1 MKVNFMAL
9 STLENSITV
18 LGALNMDLIMD
29 LERPAKPGE
38 TVVGKKFYTAPG
50 GKGGNQAV
58 AAARVSK
65 ENSVIFLGSVGNDS
79 YGTELT
85 NYLSNENIITNEINI
100 DKNNH
105 SGIAII
111 FTDIDGENYVNAV
124 YGANEIRNKEI
135 INSFNKNIK
144 NTKILIT
151 QNEMDEKI
159 TLSCM
164 EIASKNNIPIIL
176 DPAPFRSSLKN
187 DYYKMAS
194 IITPNEIEAEYMSGI
209 EIKNIDDAKN
219 AGKKL
224 LDKKIKN
231 IIITLGENGAF
242 LVNNETEKY
251 FPPYNVEKVKAS
263 VAAGD
268 AFTGILGASLS
279 SGIILEEAIKIAVI
293 GSALSTTKY
302 GAQESMPY
310 YSEIEEIIG

>member
-1 MKVNFMAL
+1 MTL

-38 TVVGKKFYTAPG
+38 TVVGEKFYTAPG

-58 AAARVSK
+58 AAARISK
-65 ENSVIFLGSVGNDS
+65 MNSVNFLGSVGNDS

-85 NYLSNENIITNEINI
+85 DYLANENIITSNINI

-111 FTDIDGENYVNAV
+111 FTDINGENYVNAV
-124 YGANEIRNKEI
+124 YGANEIRNNKI

-164 EIASKNNIPIIL
+164 EIAIKNNIPIIL
-176 DPAPFRSSLKN
+176 DPAPFKKSLKN
-187 DYYKMAS
+187 EYYKMAD
-194 IITPNEIEAEYMSGI
+194 IITPNEIEAEYMTGI
-209 EIKNIDDAKN
+209 EIKNIDDAKK
-219 AGKKL
+219 AGNKL
-224 LDKKIKN
+224 FDQKIKN

-251 FPPYNVEKVKAS
+251 YPPHSVREVKAS
-263 VAAGD
+263 VGAGD

-279 SGIILEEAIKIAVI
+279 SGMILDEAIKIAIV
-293 GSALSTTKY
+293 GSALSTTKD

-310 YSEIEEIIG
+310 YSEIEEIIV

>member
-1 MKVNFMAL
+1 MTL

-38 TVVGKKFYTAPG
+38 TVVGEKFYTAPG

-65 ENSVIFLGSVGNDS
+65 MNSVNFLGSVGNDI

-85 NYLSNENIITNEINI
+85 DYLVNENIITSNINI

-111 FTDIDGENYVNAV
+111 FTDKNGENYVNAV
-124 YGANEIRNKEI
+124 YGANEIRNNKI
-135 INSFNKNIK
+135 INSFDKNIK

-164 EIASKNNIPIIL
+164 EIAIKNNIPIIL
-176 DPAPFRSSLKN
+176 DPAPFKQSLKN
-187 DYYKMAS
+187 EYYKMAD
-194 IITPNEIEAEYMSGI
+194 IITPNEIEAEYMTGI
-209 EIKNIDDAKN
+209 EIKNIDDAKKSGN
-219 AGKKL
+219 KL
-224 LDKKIKN
+224 FDQKIKN

-251 FPPYNVEKVKAS
+251 YPPHSVREVKAS
-263 VAAGD
+263 VGAGD

-279 SGIILEEAIKIAVI
+279 SGMILDEAIKIAIV
-293 GSALSTTKY
+293 GSALSTTKD

-310 YSEIEEIIG
+310 YSEIEEIIA

>member
-1 MKVNFMAL
+1 MTL

-38 TVVGKKFYTAPG
+38 TVLGEKFYTAPG

-65 ENSVIFLGSVGNDS
+65 MNSVNFLGSVGNDS

-85 NYLSNENIITNEINI
+85 DYLANENIITSNINI

-111 FTDIDGENYVNAV
+111 FTDKNGENYVNAV
-124 YGANEIRNKEI
+124 YGANEIRNNKI
-135 INSFNKNIK
+135 IDSFNKNIK

-164 EIASKNNIPIIL
+164 EIAIKNNIPIIL
-176 DPAPFRSSLKN
+176 DPAPFKKSLKN
-187 DYYKMAS
+187 EYYKMAD
-194 IITPNEIEAEYMSGI
+194 IITPNEIEAEYMTGI
-209 EIKNIDDAKN
+209 EIKNIDDAKK
-219 AGKKL
+219 AGNKL
-224 LDKKIKN
+224 FDQKIKN

-251 FPPYNVEKVKAS
+251 YPPHSVREVKAS
-263 VAAGD
+263 VGAGD

-279 SGIILEEAIKIAVI
+279 SGMILDEAIKIAIV
-293 GSALSTTKY
+293 GSALSTTKD

-310 YSEIEEIIG
+310 YSEIEEIIV

>member
-1 MKVNFMAL
+1 MTL

-38 TVVGKKFYTAPG
+38 TVLGEKFYTAPG

-65 ENSVIFLGSVGNDS
+65 MNSVNFLGSVGNDS

-85 NYLSNENIITNEINI
+85 DYLANENIITSNINI

-111 FTDIDGENYVNAV
+111 FTDINGENYVNAV
-124 YGANEIRNKEI
+124 YGANEIRNNKI
-135 INSFNKNIK
+135 IDSFNKNIK

-164 EIASKNNIPIIL
+164 EIAIKNNIPIIL
-176 DPAPFRSSLKN
+176 DPAPFKQSLKN
-187 DYYKMAS
+187 EYYKMAD
-194 IITPNEIEAEYMSGI
+194 IITPNEIEAEYMTGI
-209 EIKNIDDAKN
+209 EIKNIDDAKK
-219 AGKKL
+219 AGNKL
-224 LDKKIKN
+224 FDQKIKN

-251 FPPYNVEKVKAS
+251 YPPHSVREVKAS
-263 VAAGD
+263 VGAGD

-279 SGIILEEAIKIAVI
+279 SGMILDEAIKIAIV
-293 GSALSTTKY
+293 GSALSTTKD

-310 YSEIEEIIG
+310 YSEIEEIIV

>member
-1 MKVNFMAL
+1 
-9 STLENSITV
+9 
-18 LGALNMDLIMD
+18 MDLIMD

-38 TVVGKKFYTAPG
+38 TVVGEKFYTAPG

-65 ENSVIFLGSVGNDS
+65 MNSVNFLGSVGNDS

-85 NYLSNENIITNEINI
+85 DYLVNENIITSNINI

-111 FTDIDGENYVNAV
+111 FTDKNGENYVNAV
-124 YGANEIRNKEI
+124 YGANEIRNNKI

-164 EIASKNNIPIIL
+164 EIAIKNNIPIIL
-176 DPAPFRSSLKN
+176 DPAPFKQSLKN
-187 DYYKMAS
+187 EYYKMAD
-194 IITPNEIEAEYMSGI
+194 IITPNEIEAEYMTGI
-209 EIKNIDDAKN
+209 EIKNIDDAKK
-219 AGKKL
+219 AGSKL
-224 LDKKIKN
+224 FDQKIKN

-251 FPPYNVEKVKAS
+251 YPPHSVREVKAS
-263 VAAGD
+263 VGAGD

-279 SGIILEEAIKIAVI
+279 SGMILDEAIKIAIV
-293 GSALSTTKY
+293 GSALSTTKD

-310 YSEIEEIIG
+310 YSEIEEIIA

>member
-1 MKVNFMAL
+1 MTL

-38 TVVGKKFYTAPG
+38 TVVGEKFYTAPG

-65 ENSVIFLGSVGNDS
+65 MNSVNFLGSVGNDS

-85 NYLSNENIITNEINI
+85 DYLTNENIITSNINI

-111 FTDIDGENYVNAV
+111 FTDINGENYVNAV
-124 YGANEIRNKEI
+124 YGANEIRNNKI

-164 EIASKNNIPIIL
+164 EIAIKNNIPIIL
-176 DPAPFRSSLKN
+176 DPAPFKQSLKN
-187 DYYKMAS
+187 EYYKMAD
-194 IITPNEIEAEYMSGI
+194 IITPNEIEAEYMTGI
-209 EIKNIDDAKN
+209 EIKNIDDAKK
-219 AGKKL
+219 AGNKL
-224 LDKKIKN
+224 LDQKIKN

-251 FPPYNVEKVKAS
+251 YTPHTVREVKAS
-263 VAAGD
+263 VGAGD

-279 SGIILEEAIKIAVI
+279 SGMILDEAIKIAIV
-293 GSALSTTKY
+293 GSALSTTKD

-310 YSEIEEIIG
+310 YSEIEEIIV

>member
-1 MKVNFMAL
+1 MTL

-38 TVVGKKFYTAPG
+38 TVVGEKFYTAPG

-65 ENSVIFLGSVGNDS
+65 MNSVNFLGSVGNDS

-85 NYLSNENIITNEINI
+85 DYLVNENIVTSNINI

-111 FTDIDGENYVNAV
+111 FTDKNGENYVNAV
-124 YGANEIRNKEI
+124 YGANEIRNNKI
-135 INSFNKNIK
+135 IDSFNKNIK

-164 EIASKNNIPIIL
+164 EIAIKNNIPIIL
-176 DPAPFRSSLKN
+176 DPAPFKQSLKN
-187 DYYKMAS
+187 EYYKMAD
-194 IITPNEIEAEYMSGI
+194 IITPNEIEAEYMTGI
-209 EIKNIDDAKN
+209 EIKNIDDAKK
-219 AGKKL
+219 AGNKL
-224 LDKKIKN
+224 FDQKIKN

-251 FPPYNVEKVKAS
+251 YPPHSVREVKAS
-263 VAAGD
+263 VGAGD

-279 SGIILEEAIKIAVI
+279 SGMILDEAIKIAIV
-293 GSALSTTKY
+293 GSALSTTKD

-310 YSEIEEIIG
+310 YSEIEEIIV

>member
-1 MKVNFMAL
+1 
-9 STLENSITV
+9 
-18 LGALNMDLIMD
+18 MDLIMD

-38 TVVGKKFYTAPG
+38 TVVGEKFYTAPG

-65 ENSVIFLGSVGNDS
+65 MNSVNFLGSVGNDS

-85 NYLSNENIITNEINI
+85 DYLANENIITSNINI

-111 FTDIDGENYVNAV
+111 FTDINGENYVNAV
-124 YGANEIRNKEI
+124 YGANEIRNNKI

-164 EIASKNNIPIIL
+164 EIAIKNNIPIIL
-176 DPAPFRSSLKN
+176 DPAPFKQSLKN
-187 DYYKMAS
+187 EYYEMAD
-194 IITPNEIEAEYMSGI
+194 IITPNEIEAEYMTGI
-209 EIKNIDDAKN
+209 EIKNIDDAKK
-219 AGKKL
+219 AGNKL
-224 LDKKIKN
+224 LDQKIKN

-251 FPPYNVEKVKAS
+251 YTPHTVREVKAS
-263 VAAGD
+263 VGAGD

-279 SGIILEEAIKIAVI
+279 SGMILDEAIKIAIV
-293 GSALSTTKY
+293 GSALSTTKD

-310 YSEIEEIIG
+310 YSEIEEIIV

>member
-1 MKVNFMAL
+1 
-9 STLENSITV
+9 
-18 LGALNMDLIMD
+18 MDLIMD

-38 TVVGKKFYTAPG
+38 TVVGEKFYTAPG

-65 ENSVIFLGSVGNDS
+65 MNSVNFLGSVGNDS
-79 YGTELT
+79 YGTELID
-85 NYLSNENIITNEINI
+85 YLVNENIITSNINI

-111 FTDIDGENYVNAV
+111 FTDKNGENYVNAV
-124 YGANEIRNKEI
+124 YGANEIRNNKI
-135 INSFNKNIK
+135 INSFDKNIK

-164 EIASKNNIPIIL
+164 EIAIKNNIPIIL
-176 DPAPFRSSLKN
+176 DPAPFKQSLKN
-187 DYYKMAS
+187 EYYKMAD
-194 IITPNEIEAEYMSGI
+194 IITPNEIEAEYMTGI
-209 EIKNIDDAKN
+209 EIKNIDDAKK
-219 AGKKL
+219 AGSKL
-224 LDKKIKN
+224 FDQKIKN

-251 FPPYNVEKVKAS
+251 YPPHSVREVKAS
-263 VAAGD
+263 VGAGD

-279 SGIILEEAIKIAVI
+279 SGMILDEAIKIAIV
-293 GSALSTTKY
+293 GSALSTTKD

-310 YSEIEEIIG
+310 YSEIEEIIA

>member
-1 MKVNFMAL
+1 MTL

-38 TVVGKKFYTAPG
+38 TVVGEKFYTAPG

-65 ENSVIFLGSVGNDS
+65 MNSVNFLGSVGNDS
-79 YGTELT
+79 YGTELID
-85 NYLSNENIITNEINI
+85 YLVNENIITSNINI

-111 FTDIDGENYVNAV
+111 FTDKNGENYVNAV
-124 YGANEIRNKEI
+124 YGANEIRNNKI

-164 EIASKNNIPIIL
+164 EIAIKNNIPIIL
-176 DPAPFRSSLKN
+176 DPAPFKQSLKN
-187 DYYKMAS
+187 EYYKMAD
-194 IITPNEIEAEYMSGI
+194 IITPNEIEAEYMTGI
-209 EIKNIDDAKN
+209 EIKNIDDAKK
-219 AGKKL
+219 AGSKL
-224 LDKKIKN
+224 FDQKIKN

-251 FPPYNVEKVKAS
+251 YPPHSVREVKAS
-263 VAAGD
+263 VGAGD

-279 SGIILEEAIKIAVI
+279 SGMILDEAIKIAIV
-293 GSALSTTKY
+293 GSALSTTKD

-310 YSEIEEIIG
+310 YSEIEEIIA

>member
-1 MKVNFMAL
+1 MTL

-38 TVVGKKFYTAPG
+38 TVVGEKFYTAPG

-65 ENSVIFLGSVGNDS
+65 MNSVNFLGSVGNDS

-85 NYLSNENIITNEINI
+85 DYLANENIITSNINI

-111 FTDIDGENYVNAV
+111 FTDINGENYVNAV
-124 YGANEIRNKEI
+124 YGANEIRNNKI

-164 EIASKNNIPIIL
+164 EIAIKNNIPIIL
-176 DPAPFRSSLKN
+176 DPAPFKQSLKN
-187 DYYKMAS
+187 EYYKMAD
-194 IITPNEIEAEYMSGI
+194 IITPNEIEAEYMTGI
-209 EIKNIDDAKN
+209 EIKNIDDAKK
-219 AGKKL
+219 AGNKL
-224 LDKKIKN
+224 LDQKIKN

-251 FPPYNVEKVKAS
+251 YPPHSVREVKAS
-263 VAAGD
+263 VGAGD

-279 SGIILEEAIKIAVI
+279 SGMILDEAIKIAIV
-293 GSALSTTKY
+293 GSALSTTKD

-310 YSEIEEIIG
+310 YSEIEEIIV

>member
-1 MKVNFMAL
+1 MTL

-38 TVVGKKFYTAPG
+38 TVVGEKFYTAPG

-65 ENSVIFLGSVGNDS
+65 MNSVNFLGSVGNDS

-85 NYLSNENIITNEINI
+85 DYLANENIITSNINI

-111 FTDIDGENYVNAV
+111 FTDKNGENYVNAV
-124 YGANEIRNKEI
+124 YGANEIRNNKI
-135 INSFNKNIK
+135 IDSFNKNIK

-164 EIASKNNIPIIL
+164 EIAIKNNIPIIL
-176 DPAPFRSSLKN
+176 DPAPFKKSLKN
-187 DYYKMAS
+187 EYYKMAD
-194 IITPNEIEAEYMSGI
+194 IITPNEIEAEYMTGI
-209 EIKNIDDAKN
+209 EIKNIDDAKK
-219 AGKKL
+219 AGNKL
-224 LDKKIKN
+224 FDQKIKN

-251 FPPYNVEKVKAS
+251 YPPHSVREVKAS
-263 VAAGD
+263 VGAGD

-279 SGIILEEAIKIAVI
+279 SGMILDEAIKIAIV
-293 GSALSTTKY
+293 GSALSTTKD

-310 YSEIEEIIG
+310 YSEIEEIIV

>member
-1 MKVNFMAL
+1 
-9 STLENSITV
+9 
-18 LGALNMDLIMD
+18 MDLIMD

-38 TVVGKKFYTAPG
+38 TVVGEKFYTAPG

-65 ENSVIFLGSVGNDS
+65 MNSVNFLGSVGNDS

-85 NYLSNENIITNEINI
+85 DYLENENIITSNINI

-111 FTDIDGENYVNAV
+111 FTDKNGENYVNAV
-124 YGANEIRNKEI
+124 YGANEIRNNKI

-164 EIASKNNIPIIL
+164 EIAIKNNIPIIL
-176 DPAPFRSSLKN
+176 DPAPFKQSLKN
-187 DYYKMAS
+187 EYYKMAD
-194 IITPNEIEAEYMSGI
+194 IITPNEIEAEYMTGI
-209 EIKNIDDAKN
+209 EIKNIDDAKK
-219 AGKKL
+219 AGSKL
-224 LDKKIKN
+224 FDQKIKN

-251 FPPYNVEKVKAS
+251 YPPHSVREVKAS
-263 VAAGD
+263 VGAGD

-279 SGIILEEAIKIAVI
+279 SGMILDEAIKIAIV
-293 GSALSTTKY
+293 GSALSTTKD

-310 YSEIEEIIG
+310 YSEIEEIIA

>member
-1 MKVNFMAL
+1 MTL

-29 LERPAKPGE
+29 LKRPAKPGE
-38 TVVGKKFYTAPG
+38 TVLGEKFYTAPG

-65 ENSVIFLGSVGNDS
+65 MNSVNFLGSVGNDS

-85 NYLSNENIITNEINI
+85 DYLVNENIVTSNINI

-111 FTDIDGENYVNAV
+111 FTDKNGENYVNAV
-124 YGANEIRNKEI
+124 YGANEIRNNKI
-135 INSFNKNIK
+135 IDSFNKNIK

-164 EIASKNNIPIIL
+164 EIAIKNNIPIIL
-176 DPAPFRSSLKN
+176 DPAPFKQSLKN
-187 DYYKMAS
+187 EYYKMAD
-194 IITPNEIEAEYMSGI
+194 IITPNEIEAEYMTGI
-209 EIKNIDDAKN
+209 EIKNIDDAKK
-219 AGKKL
+219 AGNKL
-224 LDKKIKN
+224 FDQKIKN

-251 FPPYNVEKVKAS
+251 YPPHSVREVKAS
-263 VAAGD
+263 VGAGD

-279 SGIILEEAIKIAVI
+279 SGMILDEAIKIAIV
-293 GSALSTTKY
+293 GSALSTTKD

-310 YSEIEEIIG
+310 YSEIEEIIV

>member
-1 MKVNFMAL
+1 MTL

-38 TVVGKKFYTAPG
+38 TVVGEKFYTAPG

-65 ENSVIFLGSVGNDS
+65 MNSVNFLGSVGNDS

-85 NYLSNENIITNEINI
+85 DYLENENIITSNINI

-111 FTDIDGENYVNAV
+111 FTDKNGENYVNAV

-164 EIASKNNIPIIL
+164 EIAIKNNIPIIL
-176 DPAPFRSSLKN
+176 DPAPFKQSLKN
-187 DYYKMAS
+187 EYYKMAD
-194 IITPNEIEAEYMSGI
+194 IITPNEIEAEYMTGI
-209 EIKNIDDAKN
+209 EIKNIDDAKK
-219 AGKKL
+219 AGSKL
-224 LDKKIKN
+224 FDQKIKN

-251 FPPYNVEKVKAS
+251 YPPHSVREVKAS
-263 VAAGD
+263 VGAGD

-279 SGIILEEAIKIAVI
+279 SGMILDEAIKIAIV
-293 GSALSTTKY
+293 GSALSTTKD

-310 YSEIEEIIG
+310 YSEIEEILT

>member
-1 MKVNFMAL
+1 MTL

-38 TVVGKKFYTAPG
+38 TVLGEKFYTAPG

-65 ENSVIFLGSVGNDS
+65 MNSVNFLGSVGNDS

-85 NYLSNENIITNEINI
+85 DYLVNENIVTSNINI

-111 FTDIDGENYVNAV
+111 FTDINGENYVNAV
-124 YGANEIRNKEI
+124 YGANEIRNNKI

-164 EIASKNNIPIIL
+164 EIAIKNNIPIIL
-176 DPAPFRSSLKN
+176 DPAPFKQSLKN
-187 DYYKMAS
+187 EYYKMAD
-194 IITPNEIEAEYMSGI
+194 IITPNEIEAEYMTGI
-209 EIKNIDDAKN
+209 EIKNIDDAKK
-219 AGKKL
+219 AGNKL
-224 LDKKIKN
+224 FDQKIKN

-251 FPPYNVEKVKAS
+251 YPPHSVREVKAS
-263 VAAGD
+263 VGAGD

-279 SGIILEEAIKIAVI
+279 SGMILDEAIKIAIV
-293 GSALSTTKY
+293 GSALSTTKD

-310 YSEIEEIIG
+310 YSEIEEIIV

>member
-1 MKVNFMAL
+1 MTL

-38 TVVGKKFYTAPG
+38 TVLGEKFYTAPG

-65 ENSVIFLGSVGNDS
+65 MNSVNFLGSVGNDS

-85 NYLSNENIITNEINI
+85 DYLANENIITSNINI

-111 FTDIDGENYVNAV
+111 FTDINGENYVNAV
-124 YGANEIRNKEI
+124 YGANEIRNNKI

-164 EIASKNNIPIIL
+164 EIAIKNNIPIIL
-176 DPAPFRSSLKN
+176 DPAPFKKSLKN
-187 DYYKMAS
+187 EYYKMAD
-194 IITPNEIEAEYMSGI
+194 IITPNEIEAEYMTGI
-209 EIKNIDDAKN
+209 EIKNIDDAKK
-219 AGKKL
+219 AGNKL
-224 LDKKIKN
+224 FDQKIKN

-251 FPPYNVEKVKAS
+251 YPPHSVREVKAS
-263 VAAGD
+263 VGAGD

-279 SGIILEEAIKIAVI
+279 SGMILDEAIKIAIV
-293 GSALSTTKY
+293 GSALSTTKD

-310 YSEIEEIIG
+310 YSEIEEIIV

>member
-1 MKVNFMAL
+1 MTL

-38 TVVGKKFYTAPG
+38 TVVGEKFYTAPG

-65 ENSVIFLGSVGNDS
+65 KNSVNFLGSVGNDS

-85 NYLSNENIITNEINI
+85 DYLEIENIITSNINI

-111 FTDIDGENYVNAV
+111 FTDKNGENYVNAV
-124 YGANEIRNKEI
+124 YGANEIRNNKI
-135 INSFNKNIK
+135 INSFDKNIK

-164 EIASKNNIPIIL
+164 EIAIKNNIPIIL
-176 DPAPFRSSLKN
+176 DPAPFKQSLKN
-187 DYYKMAS
+187 EYYKMAD
-194 IITPNEIEAEYMSGI
+194 IITPNEIEAEYMTGI
-209 EIKNIDDAKN
+209 EIKNIDDAKK
-219 AGKKL
+219 AGSKL
-224 LDKKIKN
+224 FDQKIKN

-251 FPPYNVEKVKAS
+251 YPPHSVREVKAS
-263 VAAGD
+263 VGAGD

-279 SGIILEEAIKIAVI
+279 SGMILDEAIKIAIV
-293 GSALSTTKY
+293 GSALSTTKD

-310 YSEIEEIIG
+310 YSEIEEILT

>member
-1 MKVNFMAL
+1 MTL

-38 TVVGKKFYTAPG
+38 TVLGEKFYTAPG

-65 ENSVIFLGSVGNDS
+65 MNSVNFLGSVGNDS

-85 NYLSNENIITNEINI
+85 DYLVNENIVTSNINI

-111 FTDIDGENYVNAV
+111 FTDKNGENYVNAV
-124 YGANEIRNKEI
+124 YGANEIRNNKI

-164 EIASKNNIPIIL
+164 EIAIKNNIPIIL
-176 DPAPFRSSLKN
+176 DPAPFKKSLKN
-187 DYYKMAS
+187 EYYKMAD
-194 IITPNEIEAEYMSGI
+194 IITPNEIEAEYMTGI
-209 EIKNIDDAKN
+209 EIKNIDDAKK
-219 AGKKL
+219 AGNKL
-224 LDKKIKN
+224 FDQKIKN

-251 FPPYNVEKVKAS
+251 YPPHSVREVKAS
-263 VAAGD
+263 VGAGD

-279 SGIILEEAIKIAVI
+279 SGMILDEAIKIAIV
-293 GSALSTTKY
+293 GSALSTTKD

-310 YSEIEEIIG
+310 YSEIEEIIV

>member
-1 MKVNFMAL
+1 MTL

-38 TVVGKKFYTAPG
+38 TVLGEKFYTAPG

-65 ENSVIFLGSVGNDS
+65 MNSVNFLGSVGNDS

-85 NYLSNENIITNEINI
+85 DYLVNENIVTSNINI

-111 FTDIDGENYVNAV
+111 FTDKNGENYVNAV
-124 YGANEIRNKEI
+124 YGANEIRNNKI
-135 INSFNKNIK
+135 IDSFNKNIK

-151 QNEMDEKI
+151 QNEMNEKI

-164 EIASKNNIPIIL
+164 EIAIKNNIPIIL
-176 DPAPFRSSLKN
+176 DPAPFKKSLKN
-187 DYYKMAS
+187 EYYKMAD
-194 IITPNEIEAEYMSGI
+194 IITPNEIEAEYMTGI
-209 EIKNIDDAKN
+209 EIKNIDDAKK
-219 AGKKL
+219 AGNKL
-224 LDKKIKN
+224 FDQKIKN

-251 FPPYNVEKVKAS
+251 YPPQSVREVKAS
-263 VAAGD
+263 VGAGD

-279 SGIILEEAIKIAVI
+279 SGMILDEAIKIAIV
-293 GSALSTTKY
+293 GSALSTTKD

-310 YSEIEEIIG
+310 YSEIEEIIV

>member
-1 MKVNFMAL
+1 MTL

-38 TVVGKKFYTAPG
+38 TVVGEKFYTAPG

-65 ENSVIFLGSVGNDS
+65 MNSVNFLGSVGNDS

-85 NYLSNENIITNEINI
+85 DYLVNENIVTSNINI

-111 FTDIDGENYVNAV
+111 FTDKNGENYVNAV
-124 YGANEIRNKEI
+124 YGANEIRNNKI
-135 INSFNKNIK
+135 IDSFNKNIK

-164 EIASKNNIPIIL
+164 EIAIKNNIPIIL
-176 DPAPFRSSLKN
+176 DPAPFKKSLKN
-187 DYYKMAS
+187 EYYKMAD
-194 IITPNEIEAEYMSGI
+194 IITPNEIEAEYMTGI
-209 EIKNIDDAKN
+209 EIKNIDDAKK
-219 AGKKL
+219 AGNKL
-224 LDKKIKN
+224 LDQKIKN

-251 FPPYNVEKVKAS
+251 YPPHSVREVKAS
-263 VAAGD
+263 VGAGD

-279 SGIILEEAIKIAVI
+279 SGMILDEAIKIAIV
-293 GSALSTTKY
+293 GSALSTTKD

-310 YSEIEEIIG
+310 YSEIEEIIV

>member
-1 MKVNFMAL
+1 MTL

-38 TVVGKKFYTAPG
+38 TVVGEKFYTAPG

-65 ENSVIFLGSVGNDS
+65 MNSVNFLGSVGNDS

-85 NYLSNENIITNEINI
+85 DYLENENIITSNINI

-111 FTDIDGENYVNAV
+111 FTDKNGENYVNAV
-124 YGANEIRNKEI
+124 YGANEIRNNKI
-135 INSFNKNIK
+135 INSFDKNIK

-164 EIASKNNIPIIL
+164 EIAIKNNIPIIL
-176 DPAPFRSSLKN
+176 DPAPFKQSLKN
-187 DYYKMAS
+187 EYYKMAD
-194 IITPNEIEAEYMSGI
+194 IITPNEIEAEYMTGI
-209 EIKNIDDAKN
+209 EIKNIDDAKK
-219 AGKKL
+219 AGSKL
-224 LDKKIKN
+224 FDEKIKN

-251 FPPYNVEKVKAS
+251 YPPHSVREVKAS
-263 VAAGD
+263 VGAGD

-279 SGIILEEAIKIAVI
+279 SGMILDEAIKIAIV
-293 GSALSTTKY
+293 GSALSTTKD

-310 YSEIEEIIG
+310 YSEIKEIID

>member
-1 MKVNFMAL
+1 MTL

-38 TVVGKKFYTAPG
+38 TVLGEKFYTAPG

-65 ENSVIFLGSVGNDS
+65 MNSVNFLGSVGNDS

-85 NYLSNENIITNEINI
+85 DYLVNENIVTSNINI

-111 FTDIDGENYVNAV
+111 FTDKNGENYVNAV
-124 YGANEIRNKEI
+124 YGANEIRNNKI
-135 INSFNKNIK
+135 IDSFNKNIK

-164 EIASKNNIPIIL
+164 EIAIKNNIPIIL
-176 DPAPFRSSLKN
+176 DPAPFKQSLKN
-187 DYYKMAS
+187 EYYKMAD
-194 IITPNEIEAEYMSGI
+194 IITPNEIEAEYMTGI
-209 EIKNIDDAKN
+209 EIKNIDDAKK
-219 AGKKL
+219 AGNKL
-224 LDKKIKN
+224 FDQKIKN

-251 FPPYNVEKVKAS
+251 YPPHSVREVKAS
-263 VAAGD
+263 VGAGD

-279 SGIILEEAIKIAVI
+279 SGMILDEAIKIAIV
-293 GSALSTTKY
+293 GSALSTTKD

-310 YSEIEEIIG
+310 YSEIEEIIV

>member
-1 MKVNFMAL
+1 MTL

-38 TVVGKKFYTAPG
+38 TVVGEKFYTAPG

-65 ENSVIFLGSVGNDS
+65 MNSVNFLGSVGNDS

-85 NYLSNENIITNEINI
+85 DYLVNENIITSNINI

-111 FTDIDGENYVNAV
+111 FTDINGENYVNAV
-124 YGANEIRNKEI
+124 YGANEIRNNRI
-135 INSFNKNIK
+135 INSFKKNIK

-164 EIASKNNIPIIL
+164 EIAIKNNIPIIL
-176 DPAPFRSSLKN
+176 DPAPFKQSLKN
-187 DYYKMAS
+187 EYYKMAD
-194 IITPNEIEAEYMSGI
+194 IITPNEIEAEYMTGI
-209 EIKNIDDAKN
+209 EIKNIDDAKK
-219 AGKKL
+219 AGNKL
-224 LDKKIKN
+224 LDQKIKN

-251 FPPYNVEKVKAS
+251 YTPHTVREVKAS
-263 VAAGD
+263 VGAGD

-279 SGIILEEAIKIAVI
+279 SGMILDEAIKIAIV
-293 GSALSTTKY
+293 GSALSTTKD

-310 YSEIEEIIG
+310 YSEIEEIIF

>member
-1 MKVNFMAL
+1 MTL

-38 TVVGKKFYTAPG
+38 TVVGEKFYTAPG

-65 ENSVIFLGSVGNDS
+65 MNSVNFLGSVGNDS

-85 NYLSNENIITNEINI
+85 DYLANENIITSNINI

-111 FTDIDGENYVNAV
+111 FTDINGENYVNAV
-124 YGANEIRNKEI
+124 YGANEIRNNKI
-135 INSFNKNIK
+135 IDSFNKNIK

-164 EIASKNNIPIIL
+164 EIAIKNNIPIIL
-176 DPAPFRSSLKN
+176 DPAPFKQSLKN
-187 DYYKMAS
+187 EYYKMAD
-194 IITPNEIEAEYMSGI
+194 IITPNEIEAEYMTGI
-209 EIKNIDDAKN
+209 EIKNIDDAKK
-219 AGKKL
+219 AGNKL
-224 LDKKIKN
+224 LDQKIKN

-251 FPPYNVEKVKAS
+251 YTPHTVREVKAS
-263 VAAGD
+263 VGAGD

-279 SGIILEEAIKIAVI
+279 SGMILDEAIKIAIV

-310 YSEIEEIIG
+310 YSEIEEIIV

>member
-1 MKVNFMAL
+1 MTL

-38 TVVGKKFYTAPG
+38 TVVGEKFYTAPG

-65 ENSVIFLGSVGNDS
+65 MNSVNFLGSVGNDS

-85 NYLSNENIITNEINI
+85 DYLENENIITSNINI

-111 FTDIDGENYVNAV
+111 FTDKNGENYVNAV
-124 YGANEIRNKEI
+124 YGANEIRNNKI

-164 EIASKNNIPIIL
+164 EIAIKNNLPIIL
-176 DPAPFRSSLKN
+176 DPAPFKQSLKN
-187 DYYKMAS
+187 EYYKMAD
-194 IITPNEIEAEYMSGI
+194 IITPNEIEAEYMTGI
-209 EIKNIDDAKN
+209 EIKNIDDAKK
-219 AGKKL
+219 AGSKL
-224 LDKKIKN
+224 FDQKIKN

-251 FPPYNVEKVKAS
+251 YPPHSVREVKAS
-263 VAAGD
+263 VGAGD

-279 SGIILEEAIKIAVI
+279 SGMILDEAIKIAIV
-293 GSALSTTKY
+293 GSALSTTKD

>member
-1 MKVNFMAL
+1 MTL

-38 TVVGKKFYTAPG
+38 TVLGEKFYTAPG

-65 ENSVIFLGSVGNDS
+65 MNSVNFLGSVGNDS

-85 NYLSNENIITNEINI
+85 DYLVNENIVTSNINI

-111 FTDIDGENYVNAV
+111 FTDKNGENYVNAV
-124 YGANEIRNKEI
+124 YGANEIRNNKI
-135 INSFNKNIK
+135 IDSFNKNIK

-164 EIASKNNIPIIL
+164 EIAIKNNIPIIL
-176 DPAPFRSSLKN
+176 DPAPFKKSLKN
-187 DYYKMAS
+187 EYYKMAD
-194 IITPNEIEAEYMSGI
+194 IITPNEIEAEYMTGI
-209 EIKNIDDAKN
+209 EIKNIDDAKK
-219 AGKKL
+219 AGNKL
-224 LDKKIKN
+224 LDQKIKN

-251 FPPYNVEKVKAS
+251 YPPHSVREVKAS
-263 VAAGD
+263 VGAGD

-279 SGIILEEAIKIAVI
+279 SGMILDEAIKIAIV
-293 GSALSTTKY
+293 GSALSTTKD

-310 YSEIEEIIG
+310 YSEIEEIIV

>member
-1 MKVNFMAL
+1 MTL

-38 TVVGKKFYTAPG
+38 TVLGEKFYTAPG

-65 ENSVIFLGSVGNDS
+65 MNSVNFLGSVGNDS

-85 NYLSNENIITNEINI
+85 DYLVNENIVTSNINI

-111 FTDIDGENYVNAV
+111 FTDINGENYVNAV
-124 YGANEIRNKEI
+124 YGANEIRNNKI
-135 INSFNKNIK
+135 IDSFNKNIK

-164 EIASKNNIPIIL
+164 EIAIKNNIPIIL
-176 DPAPFRSSLKN
+176 DPAPFKKSLKN
-187 DYYKMAS
+187 EYYKMAD
-194 IITPNEIEAEYMSGI
+194 IITPNEIEAEYMTGI
-209 EIKNIDDAKN
+209 EIKNIDDAKK
-219 AGKKL
+219 AGNKL
-224 LDKKIKN
+224 FDQKIKN

-251 FPPYNVEKVKAS
+251 YPPHSVREVKAS
-263 VAAGD
+263 VGAGD

-279 SGIILEEAIKIAVI
+279 SGMILDEAIKIAIV
-293 GSALSTTKY
+293 GSALSTTKD

-310 YSEIEEIIG
+310 YSEIEEIIV